1 MSRKRLLLHGSNAL
15 IFTLLV
21 LGILVVINYLAWKN
35 GSKIDLTHEKLYS
48 VSDQTVKVIN
58 YIDNEINVLAF
69 FKEVGLD
76 RQEFQDLINEYSRRN
91 KNIKVKFVDPDR
103 EPGLTRKHGIT
114 DYGTVVLISGKEEI
128 KVKLADLLSGGIVN
142 NAEEELTNTLIKISS
157 DSKKRVYFITGHG
170 ERDIQNNAE
179 PIGLGRMKRA
189 LEDQGYEVNELL
201 LLRESKIPDSNSIL
215 IIASPSKQIEVTE
228 IQLIKDYLN
237 NGGKALFLLEPRTGN
252 ELVSMLKDYG
262 LEIENNII
270 IDPSSKLVGG
280 GDVAPIIAQYP
291 NHEITENF
299 KLATIFPFAR
309 SINVIEKDGIQSN
322 LIAHTSEY
330 SWGEGN
336 FSLFE
341 EGVAEKDDSDLAGPL
356 GVAAVG
362 EIEGRGKIAVFGS
375 VDVISNRFF
384 DFSGNSD
391 LFLNTITWIAGDE
404 NLISIRPRV
413 SREGKLNITANQLR
427 VVFLLTV
434 VLLPALVLFSGIGV
448 WWKRRNM

>member
-114 DYGTVVLISGKEEI
+114 DYGTVVLISGKQEI
-128 KVKLADLLSGGIVN
+128 KVKLADFLSGGIVN